1 MFLPKQEK
9 GFFAIPR
16 HWISYSVVHLILQC
30 ICSLLGVISTSKC
43 VIHMFALVIVMHI
56 VFIVFRVDCNEIKL
70 MCTLHRSSFPC
81 ENFGVP
87 CMVLA
92 HRGRPRIGYC
102 FSVIDI
108 SWIGCGDRHG
118 NRTKISSHT
127 PKKSPWS
134 VKKNPLQN
142 IKMFRDGWYL
152 LGCQFQKSTVVT
164 GHHCAWNFDATSVIP
179 VLERT
184 FQRTIVLCAWEIYNC
199 IIGLIPVFMIWIPSN
214 LMVLSYKD
222 SNWIHLSRT
231 CFRN

>member
-70 MCTLHRSSFPC
+70 MYSLHRSSFPC

-118 NRTKISSHT
+118 NRTKKSSHT

-142 IKMFRDGWYL
+142 IKNVSW
-152 LGCQFQKSTVVT
+152 
-164 GHHCAWNFDATSVIP
+164 W
-179 VLERT
+179 
-184 FQRTIVLCAWEIYNC
+184 
-199 IIGLIPVFMIWIPSN
+199 LIPSRMPISEI
-214 LMVLSYKD
+214 D
-222 SNWIHLSRT
+222 SCYRTSLCLKLWCDKRHSGSRT
-231 CFRN
+231 DVPANHCPMCMGNL